1 METKQEIRRRMR
13 ALNRAVEPAAR
24 EELSQRLFREVE
36 LAEEFRR
43 ARTVAF
49 FSALPDE
56 PATDAALA
64 RWSAGKRLLLPRVE
78 GEEMEFYEYRPEEL
92 ASGAFGIL
100 EPQRGEP
107 CRPEE
112 IDLIVVPGVAFTARG
127 ERMGRGRG
135 YYDKYL
141 SRPGFRAVKIGVAYA
156 HQQVGALPVEPH
168 DVRMDRVVFGPSPL

>member
-1 METKQEIRRRMR
+1 MR
-13 ALNRAVEPAAR
+13 ALNRAVEPAIR
-24 EELSQRLFREVE
+24 EALSQRLFREVE
-36 LAEEFRR
+36 LTEAFRR

-56 PATDAALA
+56 PATDGALA
-64 RWSAGKRLLLPRVE
+64 RWCAEKRLLLPRVE
-78 GEEMEFYEYRPEEL
+78 GEEMEFCEYRPGEL
-92 ASGAFGIL
+92 AGGAFGIL
-100 EPQRGEP
+100 EPQQSAP
-107 CRPEE
+107 CPPEE

-156 HQQVGALPVEPH
+156 HQQVDTLPVEPH
-168 DVRMDRVVFGPSPL
+168 DVRMDRVMFAPSPSSL